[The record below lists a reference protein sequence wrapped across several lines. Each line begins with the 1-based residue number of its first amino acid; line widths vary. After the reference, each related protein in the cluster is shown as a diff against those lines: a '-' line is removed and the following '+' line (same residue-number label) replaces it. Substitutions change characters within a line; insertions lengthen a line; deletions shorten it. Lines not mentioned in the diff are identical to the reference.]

1 VSNYRVRQVL
11 AIKPKLLE
19 SKLRLMVALAT
30 WMTDDSTTAA
40 VGFEAITEQA
50 QLARNTARDAR
61 NALAADG
68 YLTWTSPHGRGHR
81 TAWTMHRLP
90 ELKGVSD
97 PDLFSETA
105 AKGVSDPDPFTGE
118 KKGSTEGGKR
128 GQSQRADQ
136 QKPIDRLN
144 RKAKN
149 TLARSRGT
157 PIPPPVKDVLA
168 PRAYCTVCGFSLD
181 PAVAA
186 DGTHPTCSAEAS

>member
-1 VSNYRVRQVL
+1 MSNYRVRQVL

-19 SKLRLMVALAT
+19 SKLRLMVVLAT
-30 WMTDDSTTAA
+30 WMDDDSTTTVA
-40 VGFEAITEQA
+40 GFERVTELA

-61 NALAADG
+61 KALAADG
-68 YLTWTSPHGRGHR
+68 YLTWTSPRGAGHR
-81 TAWTMHRLP
+81 TAWTFHRLP
-90 ELKGVSD
+90 ELKGVND
-97 PDLFSETA
+97 ADLFSGA
-105 AKGVSDPDPFTGE
+105 DAKGVNDADPFTGE
-118 KKGSTEGGKR
+118 KKGSTGGEKR

-136 QKPIDRLN
+136 RKPIDRLN

-149 TLARSRGT
+149 ARARSRGT

-186 DGTHPTCSAEAS
+186 DGTHPTCSEEAS